1 MPRNPTIRKGL
12 LTLLGVICLVLWVLL
27 FAAGLMIPSEG
38 YRKSLEHSATL
49 RNFLIA
55 GMLYTYTNVVTL
67 TCFSGLLG
75 GICSRITFRGDA
87 AAAGNLPRDPATA
100 LSIAYRTENPLASMF
115 RSFVVFLVYI
125 AGVAIGAPGGT
136 VAFSTTAP
144 DQYARVAGLL
154 SLVGFA
160 VGFDPTLF
168 GTLLSKVPGPFKRA
182 DETLLSRTPGPFKK
196 SDETL
201 LSKVSGPLRKA
212 DDLKPHVPRT

>member
-1 MPRNPTIRKGL
+1 MSACFSTWVVDLPGFDDRLGSEAMQKNAMINKGL
-12 LTLLGVICLVLWVLL
+12 LTVIGVICVVIWVLL

-49 RNFLIA
+49 RDFLMA

-67 TCFSGLLG
+67 TCFAGLLG
-75 GICSRITFRGDA
+75 GICSRITFRGSEA
-87 AAAGNLPRDPATA
+87 AEGDLHNHPATS

-125 AGVAIGAPGGT
+125 AGVAIGAPGGAE
-136 VAFSTTAP
+136 AFSTTAP

-154 SLVGFA
+154 SLMGFA

-168 GTLLSKVPGPFKRA
+168 GTLLTKVPGSLK
-182 DETLLSRTPGPFKK
+182 
-196 SDETL
+196 
-201 LSKVSGPLRKA
+201 KA
-212 DDLKPHVPRT
+212 DDQKPHVPAA